1 VRRRFRVF
9 PPLYLLFWLVL
20 LFMAAPLV
28 IVVINSFNKSPY
40 SRWPP
45 EGFSTEWFATVFHH
59 HPFYAGF
66 YTSLKVAVGSTV
78 IALVLGSMAAYA
90 LTRYRIVGR
99 RMIQTAYF
107 APLTVPRVA
116 IGFAIFALYI
126 TWHTNLYGT
135 IRGLVIA
142 HVVLVLPFVVTIFV
156 STIGSMDPAYEEAAR
171 DLGAGRIQTFLKITL
186 PQMQT
191 GLIVAALFAFI
202 ISFDELEMSIFL
214 VRPETNTLPVT
225 MFLYLEQQQTPA
237 LAALSTLLIGLALA
251 LVLLALPFM
260 LRGAWQR
267 YLPGRA
273 TVEAK

>member
-1 VRRRFRVF
+1 
-9 PPLYLLFWLVL
+9 VL

-40 SRWPP
+40 SQWPP
-45 EGFSTEWFATVFHH
+45 QGFSTEWFATVFHH
-59 HPFYAGF
+59 HPFYTGF
-66 YTSLKVAVGSTV
+66 YNSLKVAAGATV

-99 RMIQTAYF
+99 RIIQTTYF

-135 IRGLVIA
+135 IRGLIIA
-142 HVVLVLPFVVTIFV
+142 HVLLVLPFVVTIFF
-156 STIGSMDPAYEEAAR
+156 STMGSMDPAYEEAAR
-171 DLGAGRIQTFLKITL
+171 DLGAGRIRTFLKVTL

-191 GLIVAALFAFI
+191 GLVVAALFAFI

-214 VRPETNTLPVT
+214 VRPQTNTLPVT
-225 MFLYLEQQQTPA
+225 MFLYLEQEQTPA
-237 LAALSTLLIGLALA
+237 LAALSTLLIGLTFA
-251 LVLLALPFM
+251 LVLLALPLM

-267 YLPGRA
+267 YLPGRTA
-273 TVEAK
+273 LEAK